1 MTKGTTIFLLGLLA
15 IILPALG
22 IPMAWKQ
29 IVLAVMGIVM
39 LGVGY
44 SLRRA
49 QYLATLE
56 QDGTIRT
63 ADTFVETTEPLFDSA
78 R

>member
-15 IILPALG
+15 IILPSLG

-29 IVLAVMGIVM
+29 IGLVLMGMVM
-39 LGVGY
+39 LGLGY

-49 QYLATLE
+49 QYLATLA
-56 QDGTIRT
+56 QDGTLRT
-63 ADTFVETTEPLFDSA
+63 ADTFVETTEPLFDSS